1 MSNAEHTL
9 TRTERNLWNA
19 IVSEAMANLKYTA
32 YAHHALQEGH
42 PEVAQIFQEV
52 AGAETIH
59 GINHLRVAGELK
71 DSIVNLRSVLEGES
85 KEISTMYPRYIRD
98 ALDEGRTDA
107 AQTFMMAMDR
117 EQHHLEVFTRATEE
131 LEAKLGSGDQQD
143 PADAQPKVQ
152 HREHIGAPRPL
163 SQIAEAEVNPSF
175 VAARTELE
183 GARWRVA
190 SMGRI
195 REVVFGGQDGLLS
208 TMLLVTALA
217 VGDLERTAVL
227 IGGLAGALA
236 GMISMSTGAYLGS
249 KAQRDLQKAEIE
261 QEARELEEHPG
272 EELAELVVIYQR
284 EGLSFEEAQGV
295 ADHIVSDRD
304 LWLRTMVEKELGL
317 SPEPTSNPIK
327 DALVMGAAFIVGAM
341 VPVIPFFFSKNATA
355 IGAAVGATLVG
366 LFLLGMGKGRIVQRS
381 PLLQGLE
388 ILLVGA
394 VAAVVGWGLG
404 EGIPRIV

>member
-1 MSNAEHTL
+1 MTDTERTL

-19 IVSEAMANLKYTA
+19 IVSEAMAYLKYTA

-59 GINHLRVAGELK
+59 GVNHLKVAGEIK
-71 DSIVNLRSVLEGES
+71 PSMENLRSVIEGES
-85 KEISTMYPRYIRD
+85 KEISTMYPRYVRD
-98 ALDEGRTDA
+98 ALDDGRTDA

-117 EQHHLEVFTRATEE
+117 EQHHLEVFNKAIEE
-131 LEAKLGSGDQQD
+131 LEAKLGDQQT
-143 PADAQPKVQ
+143 QSEIQVQ
-152 HREHIGAPRPL
+152 SQHQEHVGAPRPL
-163 SQIAEAEVNPSF
+163 SQVAEAQLSPSF

-217 VGDLERTAVL
+217 VGPLDRTAVL

-236 GMISMSTGAYLGS
+236 GLISMATGAYLGS
-249 KAQRDLQKAEIE
+249 KAQRDLQKSEIE
-261 QEARELEEHPG
+261 EEARELAEHPG
-272 EELAELVVIYQR
+272 EELAELVVIYQQ
-284 EGLSFEEAQGV
+284 EGLSYEEAQGV
-295 ADHIVSDRD
+295 AEHIASDKD

-317 SPEPTSNPIK
+317 SPELTSSPIK
-327 DALVMGAAFIVGAM
+327 DALVMGSAFIVGAM
-341 VPVIPFFFSKNATA
+341 IPVIPFFFSKSGTA
-355 IGAAVGATLVG
+355 IGVAVGATLVG

-394 VAAVVGWGLG
+394 AAAAVGWGLG

>member
-1 MSNAEHTL
+1 MTNAERTL

-19 IVSEAMANLKYTA
+19 IVSEAMAYLKYTA

-59 GINHLRVAGELK
+59 GINHLKVAGEIK
-71 DSIVNLRSVLEGES
+71 PSMENLRSVVKGES
-85 KEISTMYPRYIRD
+85 KEISTMYPRYVRD
-98 ALDEGRTDA
+98 ALDDGRTDA

-117 EQHHLEVFTRATEE
+117 EQHHLEVFNKAIEE
-131 LEAKLGSGDQQD
+131 LEAKLGDQQAESEVQTED
-143 PADAQPKVQ
+143 Q
-152 HREHIGAPRPL
+152 HREHVGAPRPL
-163 SQIAEAEVNPSF
+163 SQVAEAQVNPSF

-183 GARWRVA
+183 SARWRVA

-227 IGGLAGALA
+227 VGGLAGALA
-236 GMISMSTGAYLGS
+236 GLISMSTGAYLGS
-249 KAQRDLQKAEIE
+249 KAQRDLQRAEIE

-272 EELAELVVIYQR
+272 EELAELVVIYQQ
-284 EGLSFEEAQGV
+284 EGLSYEDAQGV
-295 ADHIVSDRD
+295 AEHIAADKD
-304 LWLRTMVEKELGL
+304 LWLRTMVEKELGI
-317 SPEPTSNPIK
+317 SPQLTSNPIK
-327 DALVMGAAFIVGAM
+327 DALVMGAAFTVGAII
-341 VPVIPFFFSKNATA
+341 PVIPFFFSKSGTA
-355 IGAAVGATLVG
+355 IGVAVGATLVA
-366 LFLLGMGKGRIVQRS
+366 LFVLGMGKGRIVQRS
-381 PLLQGLE
+381 PVFQGLE

-394 VAAVVGWGLG
+394 AAAAVGWGLG

>member
-1 MSNAEHTL
+1 MTNSERTL

-19 IVSEAMANLKYTA
+19 IVSEAVAYLKYTA

-59 GINHLRVAGELK
+59 GINHLKVAGEIK
-71 DSIVNLRSVLEGES
+71 PSMENLRRVVEGES
-85 KEISTMYPRYIRD
+85 KEISTMYPRYVRD
-98 ALDEGRTDA
+98 ALDDGRTDA

-117 EQHHLEVFTRATEE
+117 EQHHLEVFNKAIEE
-131 LEAKLGSGDQQD
+131 LEAKLGDQQ
-143 PADAQPKVQ
+143 AESEVQMQGQ
-152 HREHIGAPRPL
+152 HREHVGAPRPL
-163 SQIAEAEVNPSF
+163 SQVAEAELNPSF

-236 GMISMSTGAYLGS
+236 GMISMATGAYLGA

-261 QEARELEEHPG
+261 QEAKELDEHPG
-272 EELAELVVIYQR
+272 EELAELVVIYQQ
-284 EGLSFEEAQGV
+284 EGLSYQEAQGV
-295 ADHIVSDRD
+295 ADHIASDKD
-304 LWLRTMVEKELGL
+304 LWLRTMVEKELGI
-317 SPEPTSNPIK
+317 SPQLTSNPIK
-327 DALVMGAAFIVGAM
+327 DALVMGAAFIVGAII
-341 VPVIPFFFSKNATA
+341 PVIPFFFSKSGTA
-355 IGAAVGATLVG
+355 IGAAVGATLVA
-366 LFLLGMGKGRIVQRS
+366 LFVLGMGKGRIVQRS
-381 PLLQGLE
+381 PVLQGLE

-394 VAAVVGWGLG
+394 VAAAVGWGLG
-404 EGIPRIV
+404 EGIPRVV